1 MSFSISHIAELEDR
15 FLNNPSHRIALGLLY
30 ILPHECPILED
41 GDSIPTEQ
49 DSIPTEQLTSRGD
62 MPHAVVCAPH

>member
-30 ILPHECPILED
+30 ILPHECRILED
-41 GDSIPTEQ
+41 DG